1 MSSSCRTY
9 FCIDCIPIFRLYSPG
24 TVLDLCLRA
33 IRRLD
38 ECKGETFDMSIIE
51 HILYVLG
58 ELVGDDLLR
67 TIRNSWLDKRNLAE
81 FLRSCVPQES
91 KRQEQS
97 ETVLNSVQPHL
108 YGTAKVLEVMVKCIV
123 RLLILRNL

>member
-1 MSSSCRTY
+1 
-9 FCIDCIPIFRLYSPG
+9 
-24 TVLDLCLRA
+24 
-33 IRRLD
+33 
-38 ECKGETFDMSIIE
+38 MSIVE

-67 TIRNSWLDKRNLAE
+67 TIRNSWLDERNLAE
-81 FLRSCVPQES
+81 FMRKSVPQES

-97 ETVLNSVQPHL
+97 EMVLNSVQPHL

-123 RLLILRNL
+123 